1 MISFGNDSIIY
12 LYTIRFHFQVSL
24 SSVSLSSV
32 SLSSM
37 INDKFM
43 TDYKQVFASANISE
57 STRKSYI
64 EKMSQ
69 LMSLCNNEIPT
80 LDQFRKLRLT
90 ESTRYVMC
98 CVLLAYRK
106 HKGLPR
112 EYDWQVYY
120 KDLNGKIQKYDNV
133 PSPKQI
139 ASMITYN
146 DILVKID
153 QTTDLF
159 DRLLL
164 MLYSLIPPVR
174 ANYGQVTITNKHVP
188 FTNHIYNGTLYL
200 YNLKVKGNVVVDLP
214 DMIKLTL
221 DKLKPST
228 YIFGR
233 EMTNRQ
239 FSKFANRRLKHLFD
253 KPVTLTTLRHVYINN
268 LDMNKLSTRQR
279 DDIAKLMNH
288 SLYMQDRYRLK
299 VVD

>member
-1 MISFGNDSIIY
+1 
-12 LYTIRFHFQVSL
+12 
-24 SSVSLSSV
+24 
-32 SLSSM
+32 
-37 INDKFM
+37 M

-57 STRKSYI
+57 STRKSYT

-69 LMSLCNNEIPT
+69 LMSLCNNQIPT
-80 LDQFRKLRLT
+80 LDQFRKLHLT

-112 EYDWQVYY
+112 EDEWQAYY
-120 KDLNGKIQKYDNV
+120 KDLNDKIQKYDNV
-133 PSPKQI
+133 PSAKQVN
-139 ASMITYN
+139 SMITYN
-146 DILVKID
+146 DILAKID

-174 ANYGQVTITNKHVP
+174 ANYGQVIITDKHVP
-188 FTNHIYNGTLYL
+188 TNHIAKRKGTLYL
-200 YNLKVKGNVVVDLP
+200 YNLKVRGSVVVDLP
-214 DMIKLTL
+214 DLIKQDL
-221 DKLKPST
+221 DKLTSP

-239 FSKFANRRLKHLFD
+239 FSKFANRRLKHLFN

-279 DDIAKLMNH
+279 DDIAKAMNH

-299 VVD
+299 DITLREY